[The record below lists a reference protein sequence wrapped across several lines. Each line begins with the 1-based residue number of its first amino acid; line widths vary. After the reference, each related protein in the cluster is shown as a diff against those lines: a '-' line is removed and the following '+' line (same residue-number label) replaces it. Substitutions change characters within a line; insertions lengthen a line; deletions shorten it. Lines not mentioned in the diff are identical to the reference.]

1 MRRDEFFWISEINK
15 ATVVVN
21 HQSGLIDDRIA
32 KLAAGGIA
40 AVEKAADFAAA
51 ALAEQ
56 IMTDSHDKI
65 PKQEGTLR
73 DMGRVEKVDAGSRD
87 LVWSNVYAAY
97 QWYGMRVDGT
107 HVVENYTTPGTGKM
121 WVEQARAENQAT
133 WDNVVQNGFTKGM
146 SE

>member
-1 MRRDEFFWISEINK
+1 MSV
-15 ATVVVN
+15 TV
-21 HQSGLIDDRIA
+21 SIKTDR
-32 KLAAGGIA
+32 AAWKA

-65 PKQEGTLR
+65 PKEEGTLR
-73 DMGRVEKVDAGSRD
+73 DIGRIVKTDFGSRD

-97 QWYGMRVDGT
+97 QWYGMWDDGT

-121 WVEQARAENQAT
+121 WVEQARAESGENWQKVT
-133 WDNVVQNGFTKGM
+133 QNAF
-146 SE
+146 SEALK